1 MFDGTVRP
9 ITMDVAPY
17 VRSIVA
23 YDARLQKQRL
33 KLSNLISEGGRGPKR
48 MRTTR
53 AAMSALEGGSRSAT
67 RKEKWFSADLNTAL
81 VLRTGGEG
89 WSELVRA
96 GERAKALVSG
106 RALGEGGES
115 EGGSGD
121 GDSAS
126 DEGADELA

>member
-1 MFDGTVRP
+1 MLRSSAQKDQKRQLQPHRCPQRIPGYRAPGPSVFDGTVRP
-9 ITMDVAPY
+9 ITIDVAPY

-81 VLRTGGEG
+81 VLRTGGE
-89 WSELVRA
+89 
-96 GERAKALVSG
+96 
-106 RALGEGGES
+106 
-115 EGGSGD
+115 
-121 GDSAS
+121 
-126 DEGADELA
+126 